1 MTSVILSEAKNLAD
15 RSKNKEEPMNE
26 QDEPIKPQLTKDF
39 DVVNLNTA
47 TAEELSRLP
56 GIGAKLAKRIV
67 AYRTKVHPFREPAEI
82 NQVRGVSAALY
93 AGIADLLTVGPA
105 EPVPWVALSAAD
117 PGLAVEPEEAA
128 LPVEPEE
135 PALPIE
141 AEEAALR
148 VEPEVPALP
157 AEPEEPML
165 IVEPEAPEQM
175 VEPEAAASVVEPEV
189 PAAASRQMPPAQPPS
204 APPPR
209 PQPAAE
215 PKRGAGWLAFLAVGL
230 LSAIAGACL
239 ALLLLQAMNGT
250 LRFGSDAAV
259 SELEARARQLDGQAG
274 ELVANLSQVQ
284 ARLDEVDSRLAA
296 AQAELKA
303 VNQEM
308 ARMGGD
314 VEAFQGRLR
323 AIEAQF
329 GGLTEDLQAVR
340 QATRRFDAFLS
351 GLRELLD
358 QAQGPA
364 LGVTPL
370 PSRTQSPQAPTPTR
384 RPGLTVVPQ
393 PTPTPRP

>member
-1 MTSVILSEAKNLAD
+1 
-15 RSKNKEEPMNE
+15 MNE
-26 QDEPIKPQLTKDF
+26 PNEPIKPQLTKDI
-39 DVVNLNTA
+39 DIVNLNTV
-47 TAEELSRLP
+47 TVEELSRLP

-67 AYRTKVHPFREPAEI
+67 GYRTKVHPFREPAEI
-82 NQVRGVSAALY
+82 TQVRGVSAALY
-93 AGIADLLTVGPA
+93 AGIADLLTVGPV
-105 EPVPWVALSAAD
+105 EPVPWVAHSADD

-135 PALPIE
+135 SALPIE
-141 AEEAALR
+141 AEEAALQ
-148 VEPEVPALP
+148 VEPEVPVLL

-165 IVEPEAPEQM
+165 IVEPEAPALPVEPEAPEQM
-175 VEPEAAASVVEPEV
+175 VEPEAAAPVVEPEA

-209 PQPAAE
+209 PQPAPE

-230 LSAIAGACL
+230 VSAIAGACL
-239 ALLLLQAMNGT
+239 ALLLLQAINGT
-250 LRFGSDAAV
+250 LRFGSGAAV
-259 SELEARARQLDGQAG
+259 GELEARARQLDGRAG
-274 ELVANLSQVQ
+274 ELVADLSQMQ
-284 ARLDEVDSRLAA
+284 GRLDEVDGRLAA

-308 ARMGGD
+308 TRMGGD
-314 VEAFQGRLR
+314 VEAFQGRFR

-340 QATRRFDAFLS
+340 QAARRFDAFLA

-370 PSRTQSPQAPTPTR
+370 PSRTQSPHAPTPTR

-393 PTPTPRP
+393 PTATPRP